1 MALAL
6 AVGEALADEKERL
19 YAALKRADLKERG
32 ENARSLHRVAKEPQ
46 RVCSI
51 EDIPAFEKVIDAL
64 LIRAQKI
71 PIHRVYF

>member
-6 AVGEALADEKERL
+6 AVGEALADGEERL

-51 EDIPAFEKVIDAL
+51 EDIPALK
-64 LIRAQKI
+64 R
-71 PIHRVYF
+71 